1 VGHIIAPR
9 LAMAAAK
16 HALIDVAGQQANGLL
31 HDGHA
36 WKDVARTA
44 LTRCAIHSPLTD
56 LASIL
61 VHASFAFVH
70 AVERGAVLTDP
81 LRSAVD
87 AILDCEALNLSGPV
101 PACVV
106 RLGYLYGPT
115 SADLLAY
122 RTAFRPGRPY
132 WSGPRKA
139 RQNQLH
145 QFDAASALVAAS
157 RPLNAGKIRAPSIHC
172 CVRCR
177 TEICR
182 LVLYS

>member
-1 VGHIIAPR
+1 
-9 LAMAAAK
+9 M
-16 HALIDVAGQQANGLL
+16 

-36 WKDVARTA
+36 WQDFAREA
-44 LTRCAIHSPLTD
+44 LAGACRAIHSSRTNP
-56 LASIL
+56 ASIL

-87 AILDCEALNLSGPV
+87 AILDCKALTLSGPV
-101 PACVV
+101 SAYVV
-106 RLGYLYGPT
+106 RLGHLYGPI

-139 RQNQLH
+139 RQYQLH
-145 QFDAASALVAAS
+145 TLDAASAQVAATG
-157 RPLNAGKIRAPSIHC
+157 PPNAGKIRGPSMHC
-172 CVRCR
+172 CVQCR